1 MDRRSF
7 ITYATLLGGSAALK
21 GNNTFIP
28 SKKHIKSPLIP
39 DHVNYTQM
47 SSSWVEEWGGV
58 LPLLPVAAMD

>member
-28 SKKHIKSPLIP
+28 SKKHIKKV
-39 DHVNYTQM
+39 H
-47 SSSWVEEWGGV
+47 
-58 LPLLPVAAMD
+58 